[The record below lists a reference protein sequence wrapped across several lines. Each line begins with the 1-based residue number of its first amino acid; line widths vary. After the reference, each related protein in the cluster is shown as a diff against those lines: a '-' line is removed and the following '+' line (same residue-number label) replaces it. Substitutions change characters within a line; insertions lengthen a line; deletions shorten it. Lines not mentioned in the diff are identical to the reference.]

1 VFANGGY
8 SVEPYLIAKIVDGDG
23 KIISEVKPRATLP
36 DDARV
41 IDPRNAYV
49 TDSMLRQ
56 VTRTGT
62 GGAVARLGR
71 PDLAGKTGTSSDAV
85 DGWFAG
91 YGGGIVA
98 VSWMGYDD
106 SRSLGGKEFGA
117 TVALPIWIDYMK
129 VAMQSRPPQERP
141 VPAGLTQVDG
151 EWLYDEFTGDA
162 ARHTLDMEDAPP
174 GAENVAPGPGAENV
188 APVPTG
194 GQPQPPTPPAR

>member
-1 VFANGGY
+1 
-8 SVEPYLIAKIVDGDG
+8 
-23 KIISEVKPRATLP
+23 
-36 DDARV
+36 
-41 IDPRNAYV
+41 
-49 TDSMLRQ
+49 
-56 VTRTGT
+56 VTRSGT

-106 SRSLGGKEFGA
+106 SKSLGGKEFGA

-129 VAMQSRPPQERP
+129 VAMQSRPPQQRP
-141 VPAGLTQVDG
+141 VPVGLTQVNG

-162 ARHTLDMEDAPP
+162 ARHSLDMDEEPS
-174 GAENVAPGPGAENV
+174 GAENVEPAPGGTAAPAAPAAPATPNAENIK
-188 APVPTG
+188 PVPTG
-194 GQPQPPTPPAR
+194 PVR